1 MLAGATLPTTGKGR
15 ITVIEARPTG
25 QGITWLAEWL
35 NQCYRQA
42 SVVVIDGKNG
52 ADVLIEKIKPAGG
65 GAWAFKDSVVKPTAQ
80 NVVTA
85 ANMLVNDVNESA
97 ITWYSGQEG
106 LNDSALTA
114 VKRNIGGGWG
124 FGGAG
129 SELIEACSLA
139 LWGCKIS
146 KRNPLRKMRIV

>member
-1 MLAGATLPTTGKGR
+1 M
-15 ITVIEARPTG
+15 
-25 QGITWLAEWL
+25 
-35 NQCYRQA
+35 
-42 SVVVIDGKNG
+42 IDGKNG